1 MLRGRLRAGGG
12 RMGEVHHVV
21 VVLLSALPATA
32 DVLDPPQCM
41 VAVQNV
47 ACTTLDEEVLT

>member
-1 MLRGRLRAGGG
+1 
-12 RMGEVHHVV
+12 MGEVHHVV

-47 ACTTLDEEVLT
+47 ACTTLDRKF